1 MKKST
6 VLVTGASRGIGFTIA
21 EKLLESGFKVI
32 GVGKSESISSTFV
45 HENYSGISCDLSSK
59 SDLEQKLK
67 PLFESENCPDV
78 LINNAGIAE
87 PCSFDVSDQEWD
99 IQWDRTLQ
107 VNLNTPVQLIKWA
120 IPMWEKRKKGIHIV
134 ISSRAAYRGETEQY
148 ASYAASKS
156 GIIGVSKT
164 IARGFGERGITSFA
178 VAPGFTMTD
187 MLKEAIPV
195 YGEDYMKRENVLG
208 EIAPTD
214 DVADLCVLLSQ
225 GKLKHMTGQTFH
237 INSGSYML

>member
-1 MKKST
+1 MTWQSEVSTQQWEEWLILARKLSKSKKVITSLGPEDYAAQAIEK
-6 VLVTGASRGIGFTIA
+6 LVSQENRPPSVEGWLALTIKRQYIDRFKKIQARGGASNR
-21 EKLLESGFKVI
+21 E
-32 GVGKSESISSTFV
+32 
-45 HENYSGISCDLSSK
+45 LS
-59 SDLEQKLK
+59 D
-67 PLFESENCPDV
+67 D
-78 LINNAGIAE
+78 
-87 PCSFDVSDQEWD
+87 EWE
-99 IQWDRTLQ
+99 IKWNRTLQ

-120 IPMWEKRKKGIHIV
+120 IPMWEKRKQGIHIV

-195 YGEDYMKRENVLG
+195 YGEAYMKRENVLG

-214 DVADLCVLLSQ
+214 DVADLCVLLSE